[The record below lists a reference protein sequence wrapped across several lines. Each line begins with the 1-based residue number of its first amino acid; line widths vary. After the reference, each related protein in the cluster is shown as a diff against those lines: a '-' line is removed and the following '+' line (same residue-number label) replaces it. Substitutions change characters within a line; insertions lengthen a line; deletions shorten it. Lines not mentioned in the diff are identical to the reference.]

1 MRRTGARLAA
11 LTMVAVIAASCGSAP
26 ARRNAGP
33 IAPLPDD
40 HALRGDAQ
48 GGESSGGAQSTSEG
62 RLEFAHRIDDAATWA
77 RLAARPASSA
87 VARTEVV
94 KFLVDVAEGRTIWF
108 IDTQRWDIHY
118 EFARDHLSTD
128 RHPVGAT
135 HADHRTFNVRE
146 YRRPERRFELGTIVH
161 YLDSD
166 LWTLELIGGDTLP
179 GDRIVT
185 LFQQLRGAL
194 WIGDRLRF
202 RPMSPLHD
210 RSIASVRAQLP
221 IATADEVFAGVRYQP
236 LTEGPAFGTL
246 RVVRG
251 ALDPS
256 TVRPDQILVLEQL
269 PDEIP
274 VVSGVIS
281 AQLQAPLGHVA
292 ILCAN
297 RGTPNMGLRAA
308 LDHPDVQRLDG
319 RLVQLVIGPQEFAI
333 REATLAQAEAAWAAR
348 RPAQPQVPRLDPR
361 ERRLVAVCDLRLP
374 DAAFAGAKASQ
385 LGEVCSLGNIDTPGG
400 FVVPVAHYLE
410 HLGDSGIVHG
420 LPQMLADPTFRSD
433 ATVRARQL
441 AQVRTMIQSAGVEPR
456 LVHEVRRR
464 IAHVAP
470 HARWI
475 LRSSTNAEDLAGFT
489 GAGLYRSIVVSAGAS
504 DQEIANALREVWASV
519 WLLGAYE
526 EREWYRVDH
535 RSVGMA
541 ILAQPFV
548 DGASANG
555 VAITANPYYEARPA
569 YFVNAQVLGGSVT
582 GAAGE
587 EIPEQHL
594 IYHYMQPFET
604 ELLAR
609 SSRSP
614 GALLLD
620 DAAITALHER
630 LARIHAHFVGGE
642 RPRWPQPVNAVDVEF
657 LLAGG
662 RIVIV
667 QARPYVVRWG
677 PGQTF

>member
-1 MRRTGARLAA
+1 MRRIGGRLAA
-11 LTMVAVIAASCGSAP
+11 LGIVALIASCGSAL
-26 ARRNAGP
+26 ARRNGGP
-33 IAPLPDD
+33 VAPLPDD
-40 HALRGDAQ
+40 HSLRGDAQ
-48 GGESSGGAQSTSEG
+48 GGESSDGAQSTAEG
-62 RLEFAHRIDDAATWA
+62 RLESAHRIDDASTWA

-94 KFLVDVAEGRTIWF
+94 KFLVDVAEGRTVWF
-108 IDTQRWDIHY
+108 IDTQRWGIHY
-118 EFARDHLSTD
+118 EFARDHLSTEQ
-128 RHPVGAT
+128 HPVGRQP
-135 HADHRTFNVRE
+135 ADHQMFNVRE

-166 LWTLELIGGDTLP
+166 IWTVELVGGDTLP
-179 GDRIVT
+179 GDRIVA
-185 LFQQLRGAL
+185 LFEQLRGAL

-236 LTEGPAFGTL
+236 LTDGPAFGTL

-292 ILCAN
+292 ILCAT
-297 RGTPNMGLRAA
+297 RGTPNMGLRGA

-333 REATLAQAEAAWAAR
+333 REATLAQAEAAWASR
-348 RPAQPQVPRLDPR
+348 RPAQPQVPRVDRR
-361 ERRLVAVCDLRLP
+361 ERRLVDVCDLRLP

-420 LPQMLADPTFRSD
+420 LPQMLADPTFRGD

-441 AQVRTMIQSAGVEPR
+441 AQVRAMIQSAGVEPR
-456 LVHEVRRR
+456 LVQEVRRR

-470 HARWI
+470 QARWI

-489 GAGLYRSIVVSAGAS
+489 GAGLYRSVVVSAGAS
-504 DQEIANALREVWASV
+504 EQEIANALREVWSSV

-555 VAITANPYYEARPA
+555 VAITANPYYEARPGF
-569 YFVNAQVLGGSVT
+569 FVNAQVLGGSVT

-587 EIPEQHL
+587 EIPEQHM
-594 IYHYMQPFET
+594 IYTYAGPLET

-642 RPRWPQPVNAVDVEF
+642 RPRWAAPVNAVDVEF

-667 QARPYVVRWG
+667 QARPFVVRWG